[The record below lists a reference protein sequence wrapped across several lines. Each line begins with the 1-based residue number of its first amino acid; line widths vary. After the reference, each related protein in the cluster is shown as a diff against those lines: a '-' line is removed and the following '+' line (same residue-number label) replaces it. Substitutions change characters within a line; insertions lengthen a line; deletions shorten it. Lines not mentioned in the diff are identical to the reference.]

1 MGDEMAVRE
10 IITLLAMS
18 RDVLFELMMEN
29 ETIDDG
35 LLHIYCHALIGL
47 GELLENTIISLAA
60 YHGSYPDYEVGR
72 EGTD

>member
-1 MGDEMAVRE
+1 MSDELAMRE

-18 RDVLFELMMEN
+18 QDVLLELMMEN
-29 ETIDDG
+29 ETIDNG

-47 GELLENTIISLAA
+47 GELLQDTIVSLAA
-60 YHGSYPDYEVGR
+60 YCGSYLDYEVGC